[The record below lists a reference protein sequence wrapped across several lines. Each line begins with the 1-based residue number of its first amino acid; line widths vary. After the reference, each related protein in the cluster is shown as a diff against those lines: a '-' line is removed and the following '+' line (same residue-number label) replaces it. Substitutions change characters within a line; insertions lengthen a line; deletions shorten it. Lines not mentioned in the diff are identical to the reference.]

1 MHRYWDRLQR
11 YPSENVDRRRGS
23 SCKLNWSPFSSS
35 CRTYT
40 KICAPVMA
48 DARRQRTRRRSS
60 PHWKSDNKQ
69 KLCWDLEFWSLLK
82 LLPAATA
89 TLATAYKS
97 VASRARPRHW
107 QSKEHVPPRSF
118 RLAKN
123 RTDERRPKLTSL
135 VSSLLQALAGTV
147 LPMFETCQLAPNG
160 RSQAETRA
168 VDIQSWAVSDFHDN
182 LPVQRKG

>member
-11 YPSENVDRRRGS
+11 YPSENVNRRRGS
-23 SCKLNWSPFSSS
+23 SL
-35 CRTYT
+35 
-40 KICAPVMA
+40 MA

-60 PHWKSDNKQ
+60 PPLEKRQQAKTLLGSRV
-69 KLCWDLEFWSLLK
+69 LEFVKTSPCCHSNPSNSLQVGCQQG
-82 LLPAATA
+82 PAEA
-89 TLATAYKS
+89 LAVKRTCPTPLIPLGK
-97 VASRARPRHW
+97 R
-107 QSKEHVPPRSF
+107 
-118 RLAKN
+118 